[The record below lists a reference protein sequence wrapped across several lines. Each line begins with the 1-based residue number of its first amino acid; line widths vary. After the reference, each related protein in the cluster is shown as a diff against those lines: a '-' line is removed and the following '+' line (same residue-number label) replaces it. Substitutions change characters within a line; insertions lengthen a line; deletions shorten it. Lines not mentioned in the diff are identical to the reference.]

1 MTLYSLLTVALFPHP
16 IFCVPGQVQVMRDSY
31 QEYIDTSHDFYD
43 IYPEERMRDVSR
55 YALGIRRNSVPFP
68 GVFILRSRVLR
79 P

>member
-1 MTLYSLLTVALFPHP
+1 
-16 IFCVPGQVQVMRDSY
+16 MRDSY